1 MAPFGGHGEKHPGQ
15 APPDANP
22 RDIESDSD
30 AQSTD
35 KDVAFT
41 LVGEHAQAIDP
52 VAEARVVRKID
63 LFLIPAMIVG
73 MIADSLAVLPQS
85 VDQTAN
91 HRIRLGIL

>member
-1 MAPFGGHGEKHPGQ
+1 MAQFFGSGEKPPSQ
-15 APPDANP
+15 AVVDPNMHDV
-22 RDIESDSD
+22 EQDSG

-52 VAEARVVRKID
+52 VLEARVVRKID

-73 MIADSLAVLPQS
+73 MTSRFFVSIV
-85 VDQTAN
+85 TT
-91 HRIRLGIL
+91 H